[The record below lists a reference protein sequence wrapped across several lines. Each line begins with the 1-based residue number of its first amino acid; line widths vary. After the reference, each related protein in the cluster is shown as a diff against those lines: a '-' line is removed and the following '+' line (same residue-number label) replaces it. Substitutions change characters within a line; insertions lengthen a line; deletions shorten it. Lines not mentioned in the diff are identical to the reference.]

1 MKLSQFRDVV
11 AIAERGSLRAAAR
24 DIKLS
29 QPALTRSIRELER
42 ELGSPLFERHA
53 VGMVLTPIGDAFVQ
67 RAKAV
72 LSEVRRAREEAEQLH
87 GGTRGSVV
95 AGLSI
100 AAHIALLPDAVRPFY
115 ARYPNVRLNFIE
127 GFFPTLEARL
137 RDGSIDF
144 YVGPRSERTL
154 PPDLVEE
161 HLFDNLRTI
170 LGRKN
175 HPLASAKS
183 LKDLG
188 EAEWATTSITLRA
201 EEELGE
207 LLEKHG
213 LPAPRLA
220 LQTHSG
226 LTLIICLAHSD
237 LLAMVPIQWI
247 DFGITADALCPI
259 PVEESLSA
267 PTIVMV
273 RRAGLPL
280 TPAAEFLADLIR
292 KKVPGA
298 VQKIA
303 KIAPRRRSGRS

>member
-1 MKLSQFRDVV
+1 VGDR
-11 AIAERGSLRAAAR
+11 
-24 DIKLS
+24 
-29 QPALTRSIRELER
+29 PADPVCEKR
-42 ELGSPLFERHA
+42 
-53 VGMVLTPIGDAFVQ
+53 Q
-67 RAKAV
+67 
-72 LSEVRRAREEAEQLH
+72 
-87 GGTRGSVV
+87 
-95 AGLSI
+95 
-100 AAHIALLPDAVRPFY
+100 
-115 ARYPNVRLNFIE
+115 
-127 GFFPTLEARL
+127 
-137 RDGSIDF
+137 
-144 YVGPRSERTL
+144 

-207 LLEKHG
+207 LFEKHG

-220 LQTHSG
+220 LQTHSA